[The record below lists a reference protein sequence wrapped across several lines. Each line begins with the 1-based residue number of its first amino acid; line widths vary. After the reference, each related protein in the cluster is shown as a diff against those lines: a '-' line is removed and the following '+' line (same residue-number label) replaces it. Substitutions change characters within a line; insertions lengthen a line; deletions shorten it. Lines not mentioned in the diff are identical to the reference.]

1 VIHFDVAYLRPES
14 VAEAVEAYAE
24 AAGKGQHPVYYAGG
38 TEITTFCRTGKIRP
52 GCLIDIKG
60 IPDCQA
66 LGVEGGPGRD
76 ELVFGAGLTL
86 NRVIESEL
94 FAPLS
99 RACEHIADHTVRN
112 RLTLG
117 GNIAGQLPYR
127 EALLPLLAG
136 DARFVLAGPAG
147 LRTLRAEDAFASRLV
162 HAEGELLVQVRID
175 RRAAALPSF
184 HRRRE
189 RGGRIDYPLLSIC
202 LLRES
207 DSIRMA
213 VSGAYSHPVRDP
225 AAEAILADRALSPQ
239 ERAGAAAQ
247 AIPHQFL
254 EDFRASG
261 AYRRHLF
268 GLALAEGLK
277 ALEGGR

>member
-1 VIHFDVAYLRPES
+1 MIHFDVVYLRPES
-14 VAEAVEAYAE
+14 MAEAVECYAD
-24 AAGKGQHPVYYAGG
+24 AAGRGQDPVFYAGG
-38 TEITTFCRTGKIRP
+38 TEITTFCRTGKVRP

-66 LGVEGGPGRD
+66 LGVEGGSGRD
-76 ELVFGAGLTL
+76 ELVFGAGVTL

-99 RACEHIADHTVRN
+99 RACERIADHTVRN

-136 DARFVLAGPAG
+136 GARFVLAGPAG
-147 LRTLRAEDAFASRLV
+147 VRTLPADAAFASRLM

-175 RRAAALPSF
+175 RRATALPSF
-184 HRRRE
+184 HCRRE
-189 RGGRIDYPLLSIC
+189 RGGRIDYPLLSLC
-202 LLRES
+202 LLREG

-213 VSGAYSHPVRDP
+213 VSGAYSHPVRDVSV
-225 AAEAILADRALSPQ
+225 ETTLSDRALSPG
-239 ERAGAAAQ
+239 ERARAAAE

-268 GLALAEGLK
+268 RLALDEGLK
-277 ALEGGR
+277 ALEADR